1 MSRDGEYLG
10 FFSMQISNKGVG
22 LIERAKLNQAQT
34 NASSHICT
42 MGADWHTKCL
52 RLLGVQWPAVNEMSM
67 SVSVSLSMNVAAVL
81 QHFAWRDFMAK

>member
-52 RLLGVQWPAVNEMSM
+52 RLLGVQ
-67 SVSVSLSMNVAAVL
+67 
-81 QHFAWRDFMAK
+81 